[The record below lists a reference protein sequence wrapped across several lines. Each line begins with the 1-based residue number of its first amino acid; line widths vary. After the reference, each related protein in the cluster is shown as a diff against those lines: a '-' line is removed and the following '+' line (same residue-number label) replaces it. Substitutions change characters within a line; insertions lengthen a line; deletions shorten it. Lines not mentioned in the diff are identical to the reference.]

1 MPSLSSVVQF
11 SLLLVLLLAVMGQ
24 DCATSQVQSEARSR
38 VCVKDKVSDC
48 VDLTKMQELIQ
59 EVQKDFTNTSHDG
72 RILLKTVIFD
82 KIKKHKK
89 YHGCVLLKIMD
100 FYREVLQRQDRNYL
114 DLRGLLDEL
123 KECVQ
128 TGKICEKLYQEAA
141 GEPVN
146 ESKIEEDL
154 ELLSKDA
161 AILQLQRLEGA
172 RKKVVELSDKGKGF
186 TDALQPFAATLLVQ
200 CDLRTQPMCN
210 FESLA
215 VFETA
220 DLRSRVAEIISAYA
234 ALQSLNLLDLTE
246 TWITPENTAAP
257 AALPSCGYVFSRS
270 PRASGRR
277 GALGELLN
285 ELNTLIS

>member
-172 RKKVVELSDKGKGF
+172 RKKVVELSER
-186 TDALQPFAATLLVQ
+186 ATLDKAMAELQ
-200 CDLRTQPMCN
+200 RLEDYIQGRGLRRTSGSHRTARNNTHTHTHTQ
-210 FESLA
+210 
-215 VFETA
+215 TH
-220 DLRSRVAEIISAYA
+220 
-234 ALQSLNLLDLTE
+234 
-246 TWITPENTAAP
+246 
-257 AALPSCGYVFSRS
+257 ALP
-270 PRASGRR
+270 
-277 GALGELLN
+277 
-285 ELNTLIS
+285 